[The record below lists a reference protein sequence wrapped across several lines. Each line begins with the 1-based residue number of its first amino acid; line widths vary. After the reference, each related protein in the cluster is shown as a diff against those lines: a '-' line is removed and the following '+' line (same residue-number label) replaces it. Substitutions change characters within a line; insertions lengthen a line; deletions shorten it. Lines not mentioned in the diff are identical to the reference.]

1 MMFMYIPD
9 LPRVSRNKTN
19 ITALINITQNMI
31 IKHLLSILFLSSFTV
46 STACIASDS
55 SNNLYLFGT
64 PKGDF
69 AISTTTTSPA
79 SSWSQLPSSPQ
90 NRPDFNV
97 QKGTQCLLAQ
107 YSNALVVINGNS
119 ASSML
124 ISTYFFAN
132 NSWLVTTATGSVE

>member
-1 MMFMYIPD
+1 MLMSRAGFLMFT
-9 LPRVSRNKTN
+9 RSSVSSKQKQN
-19 ITALINITQNMI
+19 IQNMI
-31 IKHLLSILFLSSFTV
+31 IKHLFSLFFLFTFTI
-46 STACIASDS
+46 STACIASDA
-55 SNNLYLFGT
+55 SNNLFLFGT

-69 AISTTTTSPA
+69 AISTTSS

-97 QKGTQCLLAQ
+97 KKGTQCLFAQ

-124 ISTYFFAN
+124 ISTYFYSN
-132 NSWLVTTATGSVE
+132 NSWLVTRATGSVE